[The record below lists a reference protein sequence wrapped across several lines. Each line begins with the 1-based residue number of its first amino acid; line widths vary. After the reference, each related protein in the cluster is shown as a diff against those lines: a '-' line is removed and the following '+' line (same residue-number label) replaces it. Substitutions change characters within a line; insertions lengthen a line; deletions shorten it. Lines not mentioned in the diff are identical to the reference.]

1 MAYLYWLKTP
11 KGRYVGKLTSQKPV
25 EDHTR
30 RLWEKF
36 TKLIQASDTDSAA
49 SAIIE
54 SDPEALGQLENNWC
68 QHVLQNGFN
77 TKGKNMFI
85 REAGVAEESNFAAWH
100 QLGNFTDDAPP
111 LEGQSVFAWLQLV
124 WNRAPYEV
132 IEALLIMAAA
142 KGTGEDAL
150 HNTQIDF
157 LGRTGSPTL
166 TQNSVITS
174 FLSQTQ
180 FQTKIQQMSAK
191 LPKLEETTHFES
203 DFSLKDKSNLI
214 EALCHPG
221 VLPKIV
227 DAIERARSQST
238 KQTKKTKKKKTKKT
252 KKSTSKKQIK
262 EGTEKMF
269 RGVSTTFSADNLA
282 NLSVWLS
289 KRMLEWYTDITFPE
303 GSFQSITDL
312 TTGYTNIISTKIRKL
327 FITIFNDYSKNKV
340 LNIREQMKTNSVFAK
355 WPYVIKDDNWDTFY
369 HQQLAMYYKGKYGP
383 LVLLRQEEDGRYVF
397 GRDNYKTEKGRNKKL
412 FTSEEDIRP
421 MDAQINGN
429 WNNVTIW

>member
-49 SAIIE
+49 STIIE

-68 QHVLQNGFN
+68 QHVLHKGFN
-77 TKGKNMFI
+77 TDNMFI
-85 REAGVAEESNFAAWH
+85 KGAGVAEESKFAEWH
-100 QLGNFTDDAPP
+100 KLGNF
-111 LEGQSVFAWLQLV
+111 EGDNSLKDQSVFAWLQLV

-142 KGTGEDAL
+142 KGTGQDAL

-157 LGRTGSPTL
+157 LGRTGSATL
-166 TQNSVITS
+166 TQNSVIKS
-174 FLSQTQ
+174 FLSPAQ
-180 FQTKIQQMSAK
+180 FQIKIQQMSAK
-191 LPKLEETTHFES
+191 LPKLEETIHFES
-203 DFSLKDKSNLI
+203 DLSLKDKSDLI

-269 RGVSTTFSADNLA
+269 RGISTTFSANDLA
-282 NLSVWLS
+282 NLSIWLS
-289 KRMLEWYTDITFPE
+289 ERMLEWYSTITFPTE
-303 GSFQSITDL
+303 NSFQVITDL
-312 TTGYTNIISTKIRKL
+312 TTGYTNIISAKIRKL
-327 FITIFNDYSKNKV
+327 FVTTFDDYSTKKV
-340 LNIREQMKTNSVFAK
+340 VNIRTAMKTNSVFAK

-421 MDAQINGN
+421 MDAQVNGD
-429 WNNVTIW
+429 WNNVEIW